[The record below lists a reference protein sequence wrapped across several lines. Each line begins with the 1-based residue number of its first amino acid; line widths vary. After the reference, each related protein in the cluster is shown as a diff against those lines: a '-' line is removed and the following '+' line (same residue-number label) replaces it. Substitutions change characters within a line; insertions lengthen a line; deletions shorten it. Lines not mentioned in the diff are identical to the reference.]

1 MSRNKVARL
10 RGVTAEKKK
19 NNNNKNNRKKYNK
32 DHHDEIVK
40 DLNNYK

>member
-19 NNNNKNNRKKYNK
+19 NKKNNRKKYNK

>member
-19 NNNNKNNRKKYNK
+19 KNKKNNRKKYNK